1 VITGEH
7 VAHHLSLT
15 KVLIGEAQFNLLR
28 DDLSRTAVSD
38 LIDQHLMMQEFRRL
52 GGALR
57 PEYVDRSIDDLVDRR
72 YQGSKG
78 RLAKALGA
86 EGISMAE
93 LRQKIEELI
102 VRQALES
109 QQKGEPKVTEAWK
122 EGLRNDAEIQRLN
135 EIRR

>member
-1 VITGEH
+1 
-7 VAHHLSLT
+7 
-15 KVLIGEAQFNLLR
+15 
-28 DDLSRTAVSD
+28 
-38 LIDQHLMMQEFRRL
+38 MQEFRRL